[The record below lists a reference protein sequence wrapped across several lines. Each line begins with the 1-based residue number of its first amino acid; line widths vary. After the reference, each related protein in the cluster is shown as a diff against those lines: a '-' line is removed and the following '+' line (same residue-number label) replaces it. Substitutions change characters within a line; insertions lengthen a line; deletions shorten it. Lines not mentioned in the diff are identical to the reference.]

1 MHNHLLADHFY
12 SCYIS
17 SAQRLP
23 NGNTL
28 ITEGSDGRFLE
39 VTPEHEIVWEY
50 ISPYFGSVGIK
61 TNMVYRAYRY
71 PYDYVP
77 QVEPPKEV
85 AIKPVDNED
94 FRLPGAKSK
103 EFRRMVQVEGVEEY
117 AEVAGFCLSTEED

>member
-1 MHNHLLADHFY
+1 M
-12 SCYIS
+12 
-17 SAQRLP
+17 
-23 NGNTL
+23 
-28 ITEGSDGRFLE
+28 
-39 VTPEHEIVWEY
+39 
-50 ISPYFGSVGIK
+50 
-61 TNMVYRAYRY
+61 
-71 PYDYVP
+71 P

>member
-1 MHNHLLADHFY
+1 
-12 SCYIS
+12 
-17 SAQRLP
+17 
-23 NGNTL
+23 
-28 ITEGSDGRFLE
+28 
-39 VTPEHEIVWEY
+39 
-50 ISPYFGSVGIK
+50 
-61 TNMVYRAYRY
+61 MVYRAYRY